1 MENKYSSERPAKV
14 ERVKRGYTL
23 NYNVKETSEEE
34 LLDLWLSSGRSETE
48 GEQPTDD
55 FKRENKYVYNS
66 VYVAM
71 GQWKYD
77 GLVNA
82 IIRDKYRS
90 DEMEAITNNLAAV
103 NAMFMQT
110 LVSEGIVGAIQYLQD
125 SYKSDDTERFKE
137 MQEWRAL
144 AKKEAREIF
153 KI

>member
-1 MENKYSSERPAKV
+1 MENKYSSERPVKV

-82 IIRDKYRS
+82 IIRDKYRE

-103 NAMFMQT
+103 NAMFFQT
-110 LVSEGIVGAIQYLQD
+110 LVSEGIVEAIQYLRD

-137 MQEWRAL
+137 MQEWRHM
-144 AKKEAREIF
+144 AKQEAKTIF
-153 KI
+153 KL